1 MGIAGLQE
9 LVRLCTVPIV
19 AIGGLNASNAAA
31 VLRAGATGLAVVSAI
46 VSADDVELA
55 ARELKQIISAGTHRS
70 LPDG

>member
-1 MGIAGLQE
+1 
-9 LVRLCTVPIV
+9 V